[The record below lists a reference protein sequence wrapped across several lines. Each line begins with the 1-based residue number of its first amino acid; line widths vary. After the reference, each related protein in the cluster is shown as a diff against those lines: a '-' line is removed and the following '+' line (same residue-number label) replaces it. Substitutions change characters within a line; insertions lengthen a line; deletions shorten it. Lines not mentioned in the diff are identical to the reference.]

1 MLTVWCL
8 RLYASP
14 RPRSSL
20 RSLRLSMH
28 REAPGPVHVQPSG
41 RRVDYPHCSELQP
54 TLLSEFPVFSP
65 ALREGRGSG
74 GWGGDAL
81 QAHVEVCTESRLCG
95 FRKWAG
101 FLSPNPGLIRSSAIQ
116 FPHAIIL
123 PVSQTALALSHS
135 SVCIHGSARLPTLV
149 NAVAEGE

>member
-28 REAPGPVHVQPSG
+28 REAPGLVHVQPSG

-54 TLLSEFPVFSP
+54 TLLSEYPVCLVLPCGRGGEAGGGEEMLSRLTWKFALKVGFAGLGSGQVFSVP
-65 ALREGRGSG
+65 ILVSYA
-74 GWGGDAL
+74 A
-81 QAHVEVCTESRLCG
+81 Q
-95 FRKWAG
+95 
-101 FLSPNPGLIRSSAIQ
+101 PNSSHT
-116 FPHAIIL
+116 P
-123 PVSQTALALSHS
+123 
-135 SVCIHGSARLPTLV
+135 
-149 NAVAEGE
+149 